1 MNDRVL
7 WSLIY
12 KKKPTNETGIS
23 NQIILLISIYEK
35 YELHQF

>member
-7 WSLIY
+7 RSLIY
-12 KKKPTNETGIS
+12 KKIATNETGIS